1 MLLYLLSN
9 TIGHLGESST
19 SQLLTNIR
27 GIIHVYP
34 HECVDLDLEG
44 NLREIFERELGAN
57 MAAEALND
65 FYNSPSQYPI
75 IVDSLDELRG
85 HKKLVDSIYALI
97 KQQRRVVVC
106 GVRTNHSVLKNLPE
120 GDKVMNIL
128 VVGFNELSQISYI
141 ENFPWVKLTGII
153 LMETKEQLKKLIQTD
168 KKLKGILTNPL
179 SLFLCIIL
187 LDEGGYK
194 VSNLKYI
201 TKQKLYNAIVNLCIE
216 RDNDKSQ
223 KEHVIKNLQKFCAVL
238 FKSLVSNQ
246 QIYEQELEKGNI
258 DKDIIPFVLA
268 KRREENLM

>member
-19 SQLLTNIR
+19 SQLLTNIC

-187 LDEGGYK
+187 LDEGGFK
-194 VSNLKYI
+194 VSDLKYI